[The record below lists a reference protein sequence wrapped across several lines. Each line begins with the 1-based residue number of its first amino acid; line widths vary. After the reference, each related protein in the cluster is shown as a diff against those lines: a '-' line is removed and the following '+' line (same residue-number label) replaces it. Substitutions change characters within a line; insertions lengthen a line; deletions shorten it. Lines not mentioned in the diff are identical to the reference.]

1 MLRLRGLSIAVQNE
15 YSVRMRAHTL
25 NPEELAAT
33 AREALERSVD
43 TKVEAVRTLVEK
55 SVAAE
60 DAERRAASARSASD
74 AAWND
79 ALATGWTD
87 KELRQLGLSA
97 PDGSRP
103 RTPRK
108 RRSAESAQQS

>member
-1 MLRLRGLSIAVQNE
+1 MS
-15 YSVRMRAHTL
+15 AHTL

-43 TKVEAVRTLVEK
+43 TKVDAVRTLVEK

-79 ALATGWTD
+79 ALSTGWTD
-87 KELRQLGLSA
+87 KELRQLGLTA
-97 PDGSRP
+97 PDGARP
-103 RTPRK
+103 RAPRK
-108 RRSAESAQQS
+108 RRAADSPQQA